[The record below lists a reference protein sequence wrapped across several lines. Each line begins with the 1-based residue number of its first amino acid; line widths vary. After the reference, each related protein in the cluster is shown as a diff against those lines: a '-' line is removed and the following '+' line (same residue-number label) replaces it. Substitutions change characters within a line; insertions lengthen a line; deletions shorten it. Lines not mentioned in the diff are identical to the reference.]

1 MEDVMKHK
9 AYFTNLVIDRPLS
22 HFKGGGMAA
31 ASSLLTPLRPPIF
44 LADIWW
50 WYGGV

>member
-31 ASSLLTPLRPPIF
+31 ASSLLKHGR
-44 LADIWW
+44 AR
-50 WYGGV
+50 YHNAM